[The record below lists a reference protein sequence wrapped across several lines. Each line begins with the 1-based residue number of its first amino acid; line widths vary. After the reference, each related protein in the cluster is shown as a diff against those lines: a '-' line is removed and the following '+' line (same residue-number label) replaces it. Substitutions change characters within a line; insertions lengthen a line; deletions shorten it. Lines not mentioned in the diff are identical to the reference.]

1 MYSKWLVKGAE
12 REDSRVP
19 EREQLTLSF
28 KSKRYK
34 SSFFAKKKKKDKKES
49 RKSRPNKK
57 PYRARRSRFFG
68 WLRSDVGEKFV

>member
-34 SSFFAKKKKKDKKES
+34 SSLPKSKRQE
-49 RKSRPNKK
+49 RKPQ
-57 PYRARRSRFFG
+57 
-68 WLRSDVGEKFV
+68 E